1 MPEIGESV
9 CFYTH
14 EQMDTTHRTIDRVGI
29 VLAVTEDYVDL
40 KVLELGRAPYDER
53 AYTYKGPEVDA
64 GGRPIV
70 GKSYWRDL
78 GSDAPDFESDFSPEA
93 HEPEPPYDREIRLLE
108 ERQELEHANWT
119 GDAKQL
125 DAKFA
130 LERKNIDERYGMT
143 DEKDSDG
150 PSVDAQNPL
159 NPPQSGQPTKPLFG
173 LKHDPDPQVPPTV
186 GNKSLPTPL

>member
-1 MPEIGESV
+1 MPDIGDSV

-64 GGRPIV
+64 AGRPIV

-93 HEPEPPYDREIRLLE
+93 SEPEPPYDREIRLLE
-108 ERQELEHANWT
+108 ERQELERANWT

-130 LERKNIDERYGMT
+130 LERKNIDERYDVT
-143 DEKDSDG
+143 DEVDELRKDAASD
-150 PSVDAQNPL
+150 
-159 NPPQSGQPTKPLFG
+159 NPPQSGQPTKPLLG
-173 LKHDPDPQVPPTV
+173 LKHDPEPQVPPTI
-186 GNKSLPTPL
+186 GNKSLPSPL